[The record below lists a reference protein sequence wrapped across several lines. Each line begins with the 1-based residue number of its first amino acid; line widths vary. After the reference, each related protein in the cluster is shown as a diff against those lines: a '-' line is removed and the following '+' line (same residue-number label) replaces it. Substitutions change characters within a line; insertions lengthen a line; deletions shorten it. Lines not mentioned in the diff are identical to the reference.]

1 MFCRTSIRWAKDP
14 FKVLG
19 LNRTATKAEV
29 KAKYRELAKKL
40 HPDAESGDAKLM
52 EEVNR
57 AYNLLL
63 KEGAYERLHLRSSSQ
78 PSSVPGSAPLNPLS
92 GFRPRTHA
100 PFAKE
105 DVTAETEDYSK
116 VSALDPETE
125 RVTPEGEFMYQNR
138 DSGEWVTLKKP
149 LLKAHQPRFRSF
161 TADARAAAEMNAEMR
176 RRQEEITRSQNV
188 KSNFERAA
196 DRLAD
201 GANLPYR
208 NRFSL
213 AFSFILVSVILFNMY
228 RRAFARNVHQSRR
241 RMFYHELDTERARQ
255 EEMYRSNGEEVHVLI
270 VAAALLMLAA
280 AKDKEMTD
288 PVVPPTPDGYYSSI
302 RPPQVHFEVVSGGG

>member
-1 MFCRTSIRWAKDP
+1 MFCRSSLLRAKDP

-29 KAKYRELAKKL
+29 KSKYRELAKKL
-40 HPDAESGDAKLM
+40 HPDAESGDAKQM
-52 EEVNR
+52 EEINR

-63 KEGAYERLHLRSSSQ
+63 KEGAYERLHLRSS
-78 PSSVPGSAPLNPLS
+78 PGEQQGGVQNPLA

-100 PFAKE
+100 PFSKE
-105 DVTAETEDYSK
+105 EVTAEAEDYSK

-125 RVTPEGEFMYQNR
+125 RVTPEGEFLYQNR
-138 DSGEWVTLKKP
+138 DTGEWIALKKP

-161 TADARAAAEMNAEMR
+161 TADARAAADMQAEMR

-188 KSNFERAA
+188 KSSFDRAA

-201 GANLPYR
+201 GANLPFRSRY
-208 NRFSL
+208 SL
-213 AFSFILVSVILFNMY
+213 FFSFVLVTVILINMY
-228 RRAFARNVHQSRR
+228 RRAFARNVHQDRR

-255 EEMYRSNGEEVHVLI
+255 EEMYRQHSEEVHVLI
-270 VAAALLMLAA
+270 VAAALVMLAA
-280 AKDKEMTD
+280 AKEKQLSD
-288 PVVPPTPDGYYSSI
+288 PIVPPSPDGYYNAI
-302 RPPQVHFEVVSGGG
+302 RPPQNHFEVISGGG